1 MKILTY
7 RDLESKN
14 WLLPLL
20 DHAFRW
26 PFNQRMFESFI
37 KSDPR
42 SRDSPIGFCAVENDL
57 PIGFVGALH
66 LSTHTLD
73 GTVERVGGIY
83 GVATLPSHVRKG
95 VSKALMNKA
104 HQYFIEKGFRFSFL
118 TTSRTLIAHAFY
130 EKLGYLD
137 VVQYPSAYK
146 VVAHKKSELS
156 ANKEIAKFDFDKI
169 LKLYNEFS
177 RDKTGFVIR
186 DKEHLKMLKKGERIT
201 AKQCVTREKGY
212 AIFRKDREGVWIRE
226 LIALTADDME
236 RLVSQIEQQAKDV
249 VYDRMVLDNALL
261 KIYESRGYMIRRES
275 HSVLMAKP
283 LTANASIK
291 QAYGDKFFMTS
302 LDWF

>member
-1 MKILTY
+1 MKIVTY
-7 RDLESKN
+7 RDLASKDGF
-14 WLLPLL
+14 LPLM
-20 DHAFRW
+20 DNAFRW
-26 PFNQRMFESFI
+26 PFNPRVFESFV
-37 KSDPR
+37 KGDPR
-42 SRDSPIGFCAVENDL
+42 SRDSPVGFCAVKNDL
-57 PIGFVGALH
+57 PIGFVGVLH
-66 LSTHTLD
+66 LYTQTLE

-83 GVATLPSHVRKG
+83 GVATLPSHTRKG
-95 VSKALMNKA
+95 VSTALMNKA
-104 HQYFIEKGFRFSFL
+104 HQYFTEKGFRFSFL

-146 VVAHKKSELS
+146 VVAHKKGELS
-156 ANKEIAKFDFDKI
+156 TNKEIAKFDFDKI
-169 LKLYNEFS
+169 LKVYHEFS

-186 DKEHLKMLKKGERIT
+186 DKEYLKMLKKGERIT
-201 AKQCVTREKGY
+201 AKQCIISEKGY

-236 RLVSQIEQQAKDV
+236 KLVSQIEQQARDV
-249 VYDRMVLDNALL
+249 IYDRMVLNNALL
-261 KIYESRGYMIRRES
+261 KVYGSRGYMISRES